1 MMTCRKYISS
11 VVCNA
16 IATDSITPS
25 SADGVF
31 INESLALNKPHIPE
45 LDLHTKDGLY
55 NLYLGKP
62 SPSYAVYLTEGQ
74 LIKHGVI
81 SSMEEE
87 GTYHI
92 RNIFRGYHNTDRTR
106 QYPTP
111 YDLIVRDTWDDLS
124 FSSTIRFINI
134 GADRV
139 NLTIDGRHEIET
151 RRIDMDQ
158 DLDPELLRFINWSMT
173 PIIGLNEEGTESWS
187 LDPGHGVSIDVYFMR
202 EAIYI
207 EKVTHMKADIHNNER
222 CLGNRFKAYME
233 EYTFTSR

>member
-1 MMTCRKYISS
+1 MSKKYTSRMVCDVITTDTITSS
-11 VVCNA
+11 
-16 IATDSITPS
+16 SEG
-25 SADGVF
+25 GVF
-31 INESLALNKPHIPE
+31 INESLALNKPYIP
-45 LDLHTKDGLY
+45 DLNMHKKDGLY

-92 RNIFRGYHNTDRTR
+92 RNIFRGYHNLDRTR

-139 NLTIDGRHEIET
+139 NLKIDGRHEIET

-158 DLDPELLRFINWSMT
+158 DLDPELLRFTNWCMT
-173 PIIGLNEEGTESWS
+173 PIIGLNDKGSESWS
-187 LDPGHGVSIDVYFMR
+187 LDPGHGVSMDIYFMR
-202 EAIYI
+202 EAIYV

-222 CLGNRFKAYME
+222 CLGNRFRAYME
-233 EYTFTSR
+233 EYTFTTR